1 MSEESYRRYF
11 GYEYDG
17 QVVPEAHVSLWG
29 GTNNPSIYATIPN
42 GTPTFEFNA
51 LYRGWNTGHYV
62 VRWRVKLLK
71 DYHFSNGLRFRV
83 SVNYGAEE
91 DASDSRDV
99 VIPHK
104 ELQKL
109 GKGHKFDQGQ
119 DLDLDLELEELAV
132 VQPCENQRTAVV
144 VTMSSHGGALDRYSG
159 LEVQYVE
166 LIPFD
171 EIDKDKSN
179 KDQGT

>member
-1 MSEESYRRYF
+1 FS
-11 GYEYDG
+11 
-17 QVVPEAHVSLWG
+17 
-29 GTNNPSIYATIPN
+29 
-42 GTPTFEFNA
+42 A
-51 LYRGWNTGHYV
+51 LYGGWNAGHYV

-99 VIPHK
+99 VIRCE
-104 ELQKL
+104 ELQEQ

-119 DLDLDLELEELAV
+119 DLDLNLELEELAV
-132 VQPCENQRTAVV
+132 VQPYEDQGITVV
-144 VTMSSHGGALDRYSG
+144 VTMSSHGGTEDKCSG

-171 EIDKDKSN
+171 EIDKDESN
-179 KDQGT
+179 Q